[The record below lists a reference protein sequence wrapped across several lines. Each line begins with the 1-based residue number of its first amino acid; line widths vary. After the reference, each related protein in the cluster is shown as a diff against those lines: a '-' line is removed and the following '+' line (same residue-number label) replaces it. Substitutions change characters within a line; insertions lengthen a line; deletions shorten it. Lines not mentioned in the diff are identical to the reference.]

1 MSAINSISS
10 ADIAASAA
18 KNLNSTTSVVGGSE
32 NGEGGGTFAD
42 ILKDALSAEE
52 STSRSSNVDTLNLL
66 TGQTDNL
73 SDVVISAQKSELA
86 LSLTVQLRNKAMD
99 AYKEIMNMQV

>member
-1 MSAINSISS
+1 MSAINSIST
-10 ADIAASAA
+10 ADLAAGAA
-18 KNLNSTTSVVGGSE
+18 KNLSSTTSGVSGSE
-32 NGEGGGTFAD
+32 NGESGGTFAN

-52 STSRSSNVDTLNLL
+52 STSRSSNADTLNLL

>member
-1 MSAINSISS
+1 MSAINSILP
-10 ADIAASAA
+10 ADIAAGAA
-18 KNLNSTTSVVGGSE
+18 KNLDSTISGVTGSE
-32 NGEGGGTFAD
+32 EGGGTFAD
-42 ILKDALSAEE
+42 ILKDTLSAEE
-52 STSRSSNVDTLNLL
+52 STNRNSNVDTLNLL

>member
-1 MSAINSISS
+1 MSAINSIST
-10 ADIAASAA
+10 ADLAAGAA
-18 KNLNSTTSVVGGSE
+18 QKLKERASVVGGSE
-32 NGEGGGTFAD
+32 NEESGGTFAD

-52 STSRSSNVDTLNLL
+52 STSRSSNADTLNLL